1 MQTDSKKYYLTC
13 QETGHQTEVP
23 KEIYEQ
29 YIAAWDRAWEAC
41 QPKVEGIGRMVL
53 YGTGGEIMKDDLE
66 SLFYEANQKRLE

>member
-1 MQTDSKKYYLTC
+1 MSKKYYLTC

-29 YIAAWDRAWEAC
+29 YITAWNNAWKAC
-41 QPKVEGIGRMVL
+41 QTKFEGRGKMVL

-66 SLFYEANQKRLE
+66 SLFYNSKK